1 MNMLKYLIK
10 YKYKYKY
17 KYFLLYLI
25 MSLEDDFHKNLDINH
40 KRCLARFNVE
50 NEFIEKLKNNI
61 SSDKIDKILSEVY
74 IPNIDLS
81 KYNSRDILLNRHP
94 LFEVYIKDNILDLH
108 INHCYIGGSILIN
121 LIETI
126 IGSKCRY
133 IPETNFLHG
142 TLYGLFNIKF
152 ITNFCRNPINVKCNN
167 QLSYYSKSSIIYKT
181 RDCSRLA
188 IAYYN
193 LFQDTL
199 VALNKDKITVGISVP
214 FLKNHAYNNVGI
226 IIFEY
231 DKNTTIKMTENI
243 LKKNVNFAY
252 TTNTYGLYC
261 KKLSNIIGIKPF
273 SNNEIAQ

>member
-1 MNMLKYLIK
+1 
-10 YKYKYKY
+10 
-17 KYFLLYLI
+17 
-25 MSLEDDFHKNLDINH
+25 
-40 KRCLARFNVE
+40 
-50 NEFIEKLKNNI
+50 
-61 SSDKIDKILSEVY
+61 
-74 IPNIDLS
+74 
-81 KYNSRDILLNRHP
+81 
-94 LFEVYIKDNILDLH
+94 
-108 INHCYIGGSILIN
+108 
-121 LIETI
+121 
-126 IGSKCRY
+126 
-133 IPETNFLHG
+133 
-142 TLYGLFNIKF
+142 
-152 ITNFCRNPINVKCNN
+152 TNFCRNPNNVKCNN

-252 TTNTYGLYC
+252 TTNTYGLYG
-261 KKLSNIIGIKPF
+261 KKLSNIIGINNYSGREKIDIICSTIVTDNTCIPGKF
-273 SNNEIAQ
+273 SLQPKIDIIEKAYISMYIRLLGDKTRAEIYTTVTT